1 MRHTGESDGLLRRV
15 VEWANQQPDIIA
27 LIMTGSH
34 ARRDA
39 TVDELSDYD
48 LEIFTASPD
57 RYTSSADWMA
67 EIGKVWVSLPLT
79 SSRGCPTR
87 LVIYEG
93 GEKVDFSILPVRAL
107 EDVVSAQK
115 LSELYDRGYR
125 VLVDKKGLAARLPT
139 PSYASP
145 GGAQPTEAEFRA
157 AIEEFW
163 FEASHIPKYLQRD
176 DLWVVKFRDW
186 TMKELLLKML
196 EWHTVAMNEEHHDV
210 WHIGTRMKDWVRPD
224 VWERLHETFGRFD
237 AADSWRA
244 LLATVS
250 LFRDLARETAER
262 LGYQYPQQVDDAIS
276 GYLREFKG
284 KLR

>member
-1 MRHTGESDGLLRRV
+1 MRHTDESEGLLRRV

-39 TVDELSDYD
+39 MVDELSDYD

-67 EIGKVWVSLPLT
+67 EIGKVWVPLPLT
-79 SSRGCPTR
+79 SSCGYPTR

-107 EDVVSAQK
+107 EDAVSAQK

-139 PSYASP
+139 PSYAPP

-163 FEASHIPKYLQRD
+163 FEASHIPKYLQRG

-210 WHIGTRMKDWVRPD
+210 GHIGTRMKDWVRPD

-250 LFRDLARETAER
+250 LFRDLARDTAEK

-276 GYLREFKG
+276 GYLREFEG